1 MPVALRTPRLE
12 IVAAEPHVA
21 LAEAAGTPDW
31 YRELSVPAPHAW
43 PPPLNDAESLTWY
56 AGRIA
61 TDPAAIG
68 WFGWYVLRAVGDR
81 VLIGNCGFKGRPD
94 PSGTVEIGYSLLPQY
109 HRRGFGTELTAA
121 LLTWA
126 FGHPHVA
133 RVMAET
139 LPDFAASV
147 RVLEKNGFQQAGRG
161 SAPDAIVFE
170 LRRAVF
176 ERRRAAVSGRG
187 SPASRSEGS

>member
-1 MPVALRTPRLE
+1 MSVAIRTARLE

-31 YRELSVPAPHAW
+31 YRELAVPAPRAW
-43 PPPLNDAESLTWY
+43 PPPLNDAESVTWY

-68 WFGWYVLRAVGDR
+68 WFGWYVLRTAGDR
-81 VLIGNCGFKGRPD
+81 VLVGNCGFKGRPD
-94 PSGTVEIGYSLLPQY
+94 TAGSVEIGYSLLPDYQ
-109 HRRGFGTELTAA
+109 RRGFGTELAAA
-121 LLTWA
+121 LVTWA
-126 FGHPHVA
+126 FGHPQVA

-139 LPDFAASV
+139 LPDLTASV
-147 RVLEKNGFQQAGRG
+147 RVLEKNGFQQVGRG
-161 SAPDAIVFE
+161 SETGTILFE

-176 ERRRAAVSGRG
+176 ERRRSALNGPGSRG
-187 SPASRSEGS
+187 SRSAES